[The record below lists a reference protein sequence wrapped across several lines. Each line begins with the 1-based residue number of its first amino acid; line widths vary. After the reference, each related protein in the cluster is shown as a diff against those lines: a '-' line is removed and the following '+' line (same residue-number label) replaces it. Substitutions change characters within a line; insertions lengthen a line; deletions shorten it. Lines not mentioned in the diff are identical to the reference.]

1 MLFQQEAHNLLLLE
15 TNYGTKGSSP
25 IEHKVLGI
33 AILIGHS
40 DSLSEKCWVVDSL
53 LLNHVVQPQVVVVT
67 FQLVNFFSLMGR
79 GDHPKTFVI
88 WWPMWLLCPNNW
100 IFWFFDLVGTL
111 GQDLG
116 LVGTEDWG
124 LGLGLDNYEAT
135 LHFHFQS
142 PSPIPIPI
150 PVPVAWQFFV
160 WVIH

>member
-40 DSLSEKCWVVDSL
+40 DSLSEKCWVFDSL

-79 GDHPKTFVI
+79 GDHPKTFLLKALCCQITPSWLKVM
-88 WWPMWLLCPNNW
+88 WWV
-100 IFWFFDLVGTL
+100 VG
-111 GQDLG
+111 G
-116 LVGTEDWG
+116 L
-124 LGLGLDNYEAT
+124 
-135 LHFHFQS
+135 
-142 PSPIPIPI
+142 
-150 PVPVAWQFFV
+150 
-160 WVIH
+160 